1 MAGSKD
7 GTTNTAVA
15 TWRGGWLCSV
25 DAGGFPLTVDEPPSV
40 GGTGR
45 GPMPTDLLLASL
57 SSCYALALAW
67 AARKRGI
74 ELPDLVVARPLDLDD
89 EVCLVVDG
97 PRVRHDR
104 CPDRGIGVVGEER
117 HDHVEVTLRPRVG
130 VAAQHVA
137 LHQRRVARGRVA
149 IAAAARCHH
158 LHTIAGAERDVL
170 VLRQMLRDHRRSL
183 AVHAHHVGRAFPA
196 LLRARGAEAAMV
208 HDEGGTRLAAPELHL
223 VMHAEAAPLPPGA
236 A

>member
-74 ELPDLVVARPLDLDD
+74 ELPDLVVAATGTY
-89 EVCLVVDG
+89 DG
-97 PRVRHDR
+97 QRFGALELTVR
-104 CPDRGIGVVGEER
+104 
-117 HDHVEVTLRPRVG
+117 T
-130 VAAQHVA
+130 
-137 LHQRRVARGRVA
+137 
-149 IAAAARCHH
+149 
-158 LHTIAGAERDVL
+158 
-170 VLRQMLRDHRRSL
+170 S
-183 AVHAHHVGRAFPA
+183 
-196 LLRARGAEAAMV
+196 
-208 HDEGGTRLAAPELHL
+208 
-223 VMHAEAAPLPPGA
+223 LPPEEIEPLLEPA
-236 A
+236 KRVCYVSNTLIDVPEIDVVVQRE